1 MIYKI
6 IPTPQFSKSVKSL
19 FKKYKLIANDLKN
32 LEKELT
38 VNPKAGIEL
47 GNNCYKL
54 RVQNSSVPTGKSGG
68 FRVIYYLKVEDRIF
82 LLEIYSKSDLE
93 NISDDKIL
101 NILKANGLIG

>member
-38 VNPKAGIEL
+38 ANPKAGIEL